1 MVAIEGLKLIGERIN
16 PGFRSSK
23 ELLDAKDL
31 PGLQALAVDQV
42 RKGGCAYLTVNVGE
56 AGTRDPQFLVDLIR
70 AIQAVVDLPLAF
82 DYPAREVQELCLDTY
97 DAGRAQ
103 GRWPIMNS
111 VTELRWDMLDIRD
124 RQPFKVVLMASE
136 RLEGTRGVPNRTA
149 AEVHQTARRMVER
162 LLGGDYGLTA
172 DDLFI
177 DVSLGPI
184 SADLE
189 GLTRQAVDS
198 IALLGADPDLAGT
211 HKMVGLSN
219 LSISTPPRA
228 LDGGLLKVR
237 LESAFLTLTVPHG
250 LDYIL
255 GTPGRDYQVL
265 PDDDYV
271 MIGFREAI
279 ALDGFDTLM
288 RVQALYTE

>member
-1 MVAIEGLKLIGERIN
+1 MSIEGLKLIGERIN
-16 PGFRSSK
+16 PGFKSSK

-31 PGLQALAVDQV
+31 PGLQALAADQV
-42 RKGGCAYLTVNVGE
+42 AKGGCDYLTVNVGE
-56 AGTRDPQFLVDLIR
+56 AATREPQFLVDLIR
-70 AIQAVVDLPLAF
+70 AIQDVVDLPLAF

-97 DAGRAQ
+97 DASKAGGRK
-103 GRWPIMNS
+103 PVMNS

-136 RLEGTRGVPNRTA
+136 RLEDGRGVANRSPD
-149 AEVHQTARRMVER
+149 EVHQTARRMVDK
-162 LLGGDYGLTA
+162 LLSGDHGLTA

-177 DVSLGPI
+177 DVSLGPV

-189 GLTRQAVDS
+189 GLTRRAVDS
-198 IALLGADPDLAGT
+198 LALLGADADLAGV
-211 HKMVGLSN
+211 HKLVGLSN
-219 LSISTPPRA
+219 ISISTPPRA

-255 GTPGRDYQVL
+255 GTPGRDYQML

-271 MIGFREAI
+271 MTGFREAI
-279 ALDGFDTLM
+279 ALDGFDTLL
-288 RVQALYTE
+288 RIQALYQE

>member
-1 MVAIEGLKLIGERIN
+1 MAIDGLKLIGERLN
-16 PGFRSSK
+16 PGFKSSK

-42 RKGGCAYLTVNVGE
+42 NKGGCAYLTVNVGE
-56 AGTRDPQFLVDLIR
+56 AATRDQQFLVDLIR
-70 AIQAVVDLPLAF
+70 AVQAVVDLPLAF
-82 DYPAREVQELCLDTY
+82 DYPSRDVQELCLDTY
-97 DAGRAQ
+97 DASRAGGQ
-103 GRWPIMNS
+103 RPIMNS

-136 RLEGTRGVPNRTA
+136 RLEDGRGVPNTTP
-149 AEVHQTARRMVER
+149 EDVHRTARRMVER
-162 LLGGDYGLTA
+162 LLAGGYGLQP

-177 DVSLGPI
+177 DVSLGPV

-189 GLTRQAVDS
+189 GLTRQAIES
-198 IALLGADPDLAGT
+198 LKLLGADPDLAGT
-211 HKMVGLSN
+211 HKLVGLSN

-237 LESAFLTLTVPHG
+237 LESAFLTLTVPYG

-255 GTPGRDYQVL
+255 GTPGRDYQFL

-271 MIGFREAI
+271 MTGFREAI

-288 RVQALYTE
+288 RIQALYRE